1 MKLLQDASTRV
12 LPRRLMHQV
21 LGLAALVIIISGTLY
36 SVIAARRIDEMGRLL
51 LENQAAGLAYSVA
64 SGGALHLVNS
74 DPAGLE
80 RLLLKSAAY
89 PGVRTITVA
98 NAEGRIA
105 AAVKQDRLGKPVADF
120 DLQAMPVPSEAVL
133 QQPAHVLLAGEPVI

>member
-1 MKLLQDASTRV
+1 MKRLQDASTRV

-21 LGLAALVIIISGTLY
+21 LALAALVIIISGTIY

-64 SGGALHLVNS
+64 SGGALHLVNG

-80 RLLLKSAAY
+80 RLLYGGQCRGTHCSRRKTGST
-89 PGVRTITVA
+89 RQTS
-98 NAEGRIA
+98 R
-105 AAVKQDRLGKPVADF
+105 RF
-120 DLQAMPVPSEAVL
+120 
-133 QQPAHVLLAGEPVI
+133 